1 MHEESCFR
9 RLGASRKLR
18 SAPCTRWPTH
28 SPIGVGALAHRLR
41 RWLIVASKCPGKIT
55 LFKPKRGEKF
65 MKSMIST
72 MVVAG
77 VVMVGSQAMAQ
88 DSPTASQSKDQM
100 MKDCMAKQ
108 KATNSSMTQEAM
120 ETVCKN
126 QIEKKQKDGNDLA
139 TGPQANKPQN

>member
-1 MHEESCFR
+1 
-9 RLGASRKLR
+9 
-18 SAPCTRWPTH
+18 
-28 SPIGVGALAHRLR
+28 
-41 RWLIVASKCPGKIT
+41 
-55 LFKPKRGEKF
+55 

-72 MVVAG
+72 VVVAG
-77 VVMVGSQAMAQ
+77 LVFFGTQAIAD
-88 DSPTASQSKDQM
+88 DSPTTSVNKDQM

-139 TGPQANKPQN
+139 TGPQANKPQT